1 MVLVSSETVG
11 LVRWRKKEV
20 RVAAMDGGRE
30 HETEM
35 LSGRSYGGNLEGTEN
50 LWWKMGFWFSRICL
64 LLQILSSSLL
74 SVGLIV
80 MAMTMLSSLLLNYKL
95 VFQFYCLF
103 KIHF

>member
-11 LVRWRKKEV
+11 FVRWRKKEV

-35 LSGRSYGGNLEGTEN
+35 LSGRSYRGNLEGTKN

-64 LLQILSSSLL
+64 LLQILSSFTPLCGANSNGHDYAFVVASQL
-74 SVGLIV
+74 
-80 MAMTMLSSLLLNYKL
+80 
-95 VFQFYCLF
+95 
-103 KIHF
+103 